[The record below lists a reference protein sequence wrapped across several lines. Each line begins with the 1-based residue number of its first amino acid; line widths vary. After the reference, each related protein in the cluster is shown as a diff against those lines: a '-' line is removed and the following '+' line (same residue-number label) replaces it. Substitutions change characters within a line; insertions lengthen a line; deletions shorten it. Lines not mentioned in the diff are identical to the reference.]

1 MDDSRFVD
9 AQYRTSDKLA
19 DRIQLY
25 RFGKAA
31 VSWHRW
37 IYDLIDVRP
46 DMRVLEIGCGNGELW
61 SKNLDDLPISVEIL
75 LTDQSEGMISS
86 VRERLGRDSRF
97 RFQAC
102 AVEDLDLPPASFNII
117 LANHMLYHVADIP
130 TAIAKVSGLVA
141 PDGTF
146 IASTNGV
153 AHLSELKSMLLEL
166 GEEYRFPREDPSFT
180 LENGASF
187 LSRKFQDVNRIDYTN
202 DIDVPVV
209 DPIVRFVR
217 SIFDGTTY
225 PSIVPRMDDFL
236 EIVKRRLRDGNGVVR
251 ITSRTGM
258 FACRRPD

>member
-31 VSWHRW
+31 VPWHRW
-37 IYDLIDVRP
+37 IFSRIGIRP

-61 SKNLDDLPISVEIL
+61 SKNFDDLPVNVEIL
-75 LTDQSEGMISS
+75 LTDQSDGMISS
-86 VRERLGRDSRF
+86 AREILGRDTRF
-97 RFQAC
+97 RFQVC

-117 LANHMLYHVADIP
+117 LANHMLYHVPDIP
-130 TAIAKVSGLVA
+130 TAIAKVFELVA

-166 GEEYRFPREDPSFT
+166 GEEYRFPQEDPTFT

-187 LSRKFQDVNRIDYTN
+187 LSEKFPDIDRIDYTN

-209 DPIVRFVR
+209 DPVVRFVR
-217 SIFDGTTY
+217 SIFDGTIY
-225 PSIVPRMDDFL
+225 PSIEPRMDDFL
-236 EIVKRRLRDGNGVVR
+236 EIVERRLRDGNGFVR